1 MEKSPEH
8 SKMISGGYLEREQ
21 KNMYGIC
28 IYIKKHWKCK
38 SKKSL
43 KVSRNRV
50 TGHLLLYNFL

>member
-28 IYIKKHWKCK
+28 IYIKKH
-38 SKKSL
+38 
-43 KVSRNRV
+43 
-50 TGHLLLYNFL
+50 